1 MPPSQDLEHM
11 HSEADS
17 LLHRGQEQ
25 AQRFFHGFVDF
36 AFQGN
41 ILEIAFGLM

>member
-1 MPPSQDLEHM
+1 MPPPDLETV
-11 HSEADS
+11 HSESDS
-17 LLHRGQEQ
+17 LLHRGQEK
-25 AQRFFHGFVDF
+25 AQRLWHGFVDF

>member
-1 MPPSQDLEHM
+1 MPSRDLEHV
-11 HSEADS
+11 HGESSS
-17 LLHRGQEQ
+17 LLHRGQER